1 MSEKKHTPGPWFVSD
16 EYTGIVVD
24 SDGLRVAAAYK
35 DKPYEIHDAHLI
47 AAAPELLDALI
58 KARSLLEESMQC
70 YENQA
75 FRDAQIDGAI
85 RKAKGGVR

>member
-1 MSEKKHTPGPWFVSD
+1 MTQSTVTIE
-16 EYTGIVVD
+16 
-24 SDGLRVAAAYK
+24 GLTYLANDLLVQNTVLRNK
-35 DKPYEIHDAHLI
+35 LDKVETQRD
-47 AAAPELLDALI
+47 ELLEALI

-85 RKAKGGVR
+85 RKAKGGAR